1 MDPQALHGWEGLR
14 ELCRIL
20 RGPGGCSWDRAQ
32 TTATLTP
39 YILEETH
46 EVLEAVAADDTQR
59 LKEEIGDLLFL
70 LLFLV
75 AIAEDESRFTFD
87 ELARATIAKMIRR
100 HPHVFG
106 QIDNAIGPEQAADQ
120 WEQIKHAERGRHGG
134 SHDRLASGAA
144 GLPAL
149 LEAYRVQEKAAGLG
163 FDWPDPQA
171 VLAKLDEER
180 AELAEAMAAP
190 EDGKRLADVHAETG
204 DLLFTLVNLARHVRA
219 DPEQLL
225 RRTTQRFQAR
235 FRRMEAILAEDGVDL
250 AAADLETMESAWQR
264 GKQAET

>member
-1 MDPQALHGWEGLR
+1 MDPQALQGWEGLR

-32 TTATLTP
+32 TAATLTP
-39 YILEETH
+39 YVLEETH
-46 EVLEAVAADDTQR
+46 EVLEAVTAGDDQR

-70 LLFLV
+70 LLFLI
-75 AIAEDESRFTFD
+75 AIAEEESRFTFD
-87 ELARATIAKMIRR
+87 ELAGATISKMIRR

-106 QIDNAIGPEQAADQ
+106 PAAGAIEPEQAADQ
-120 WEQIKHAERGRHGG
+120 WEQIKHVERARRGG
-134 SHDRLASGAA
+134 GHDRLASGAA

-163 FDWPDPQA
+163 FDWPDTLA

-180 AELAEAMAAP
+180 AELAEAMSASGGGQGTA
-190 EDGKRLADVHAETG
+190 EVHAETG
-204 DLLFTLVNLARHVRA
+204 DLLFTLVNLARHLRA

-225 RRTTQRFQAR
+225 RRTTQRFQER
-235 FRRMEAILAEDGVDL
+235 FRRMEAILTAEGIDL
-250 AAADLETMESAWQR
+250 ADADLETMERAWQR
-264 GKQAET
+264 GKRAES